1 MWCWLWIWELWYEVA
16 VIKVGKIFTFWL
28 STAIQTEKATIQLL
42 ILTVCNIL
50 FKFFCELWNGS
61 HLLPF
66 EYEVVESCQLGASTR
81 SQIQARLSGMN
92 IYHARTSKLVLD
104 FLSLKRSLFTKSA
117 HVAYSRA
124 GTLAAWA
131 ELVTKDRSSDKKSET
146 IVEVLA

>member
-50 FKFFCELWNGS
+50 FKFFCDLRNGS

-66 EYEVVESCQLGASTR
+66 DYEVVESCQLGASTR
-81 SQIQARLSGMN
+81 SQIQARPSGMN
-92 IYHARTSKLVLD
+92 IYYARASKLVSD
-104 FLSLKRSLFTKSA
+104 FLSLERSLV
-117 HVAYSRA
+117 H
-124 GTLAAWA
+124 TLAQLACSRVGTWA
-131 ELVTKDRSSDKKSET
+131 ELWTKDRSRYKKSET
-146 IVEVLA
+146 SFEVLA